1 MPHYCQISFSADF
14 RVIIYQDISTTSS
27 CRLMH
32 LWISYVSGKQV
43 ICGLQVAVI
52 LRLQHTY
59 LLTQYLRLDTFLGFQ
74 TEKPS
79 LET

>member
-1 MPHYCQISFSADF
+1 MPHYCQTSFSADF

-27 CRLMH
+27 CHPMH

-43 ICGLQVAVI
+43 ICGPQVAII

-59 LLTQYLRLDTFLGFQ
+59 LLTQYLRSDTFLGFQ